1 MSKSE
6 TSPTEWLQC
15 CGGVVIAVIVFK
27 IVAEII
33 AAFLWLTAALTI
45 IIAVITFIKN
55 LFTGKNVFNK
65 NDENGGAE

>member
-1 MSKSE
+1 MNNSE

-15 CGGVVIAVIVFK
+15 CGGVIIAVIVFK
-27 IVAEII
+27 IAAQII
-33 AAFLWLTAALTI
+33 IAFLWLAAALTI
-45 IIAVITFIKN
+45 VFAVITFIKN